1 MVWWSSHGLPTKA
14 VQFGLMSQVNIGFRG
29 ELEGEGKGLCDF
41 NADCSDCRPCTQKRN
56 NSLKPGQKIFL
67 PDIVIQCQCQL
78 YTGLCLFTIKWWGSL
93 WNTFIE

>member
-41 NADCSDCRPCTQKRN
+41 NADCSQLSMALDADLDQGSNEEGSTVRPRIIGCSC
-56 NSLKPGQKIFL
+56 SLFNK
-67 PDIVIQCQCQL
+67 
-78 YTGLCLFTIKWWGSL
+78 
-93 WNTFIE
+93 